1 MPTTPVPLSVP
12 ENTAFAHDLG
22 SPTVT
27 HAIIGGADAAKFT
40 LNPTTGELAFASAPD
55 FEDPTD
61 ANGDNVYEVV
71 TQTTVAG
78 IALTPRKHLVTVT
91 DVVGA

>member
-1 MPTTPVPLSVP
+1 MPTTQLNLTVP
-12 ENTAFAHDLG
+12 ENTPLAHDLG

-40 LNPTTGELAFASAPD
+40 LHPTTGALAFTVAPD
-55 FEDPTD
+55 FENPGD
-61 ANGDNVYEVV
+61 ANGDNIYEVV

-78 IALTPRKHLVTVT
+78 IALTPRRHLVTVT